1 MDKISS
7 HKDLIVWQKS
17 IKLVSMIYL
26 RTKSFPKDEL
36 YGLVSQIR
44 RAAVSIPAN
53 ISEGRNRGTR
63 KDYAHFLQMAYG
75 SANELETLLI
85 ISKDLNYFDSKEN
98 EAENLL
104 VEILKM
110 LRTMLDKLKS

>member
-1 MDKISS
+1 MIQS

-17 IKLVSMIYL
+17 IKLVSLIYQC
-26 RTKSFPKDEL
+26 TKSFPKDEL

-53 ISEGRNRGTR
+53 IAEGRNRGTR

-85 ISKDLNYFDSKEN
+85 IARDLGYTQQLNKEI
-98 EAENLL
+98 ENLL
-104 VEILKM
+104 VEVLKM
-110 LRTMLDKLKS
+110 LRVMLDKLRS